1 MAIGYNQIICNARNL
16 ATTMNGIINA
26 LAEGVTIIGR
36 PKILQLANNDDLLIS
51 WYEGTG
57 GGGGGGGG
65 GDEPSGDTEALKGL
79 IERTITDLTIPDGV
93 TKIGD
98 WAFFRAETLESV
110 HFPSSVLTIGGAA
123 FSNCAGLKEVEL
135 NEGLTGINAGGFLN
149 ATSLAS
155 IDLPSTVYE
164 LNAQAFQGATA
175 LKTIVVRRATPPYLG
190 TDALK
195 NVPADAAIYVPAA
208 SVDAYKSASG
218 WNARAS
224 YIQAIPS

>member
-36 PKILQLANNDDLLIS
+36 PKILQLENNDDLLIS

-65 GDEPSGDTEALKGL
+65 DEPSGGDEVLKAL
-79 IERTITDLTIPDGV
+79 IERSITSVTIPDGTERV
-93 TKIGD
+93 GN
-98 WAFFRAETLESV
+98 S
-110 HFPSSVLTIGGAA
+110 A
-123 FSNCAGLKEVEL
+123 FSNCQNLESVLFPEGVKSLESNAFLNCKKLTSVEIK
-135 NEGLTGINAGGFLN
+135 EGLTLINGYAFGYCTAL
-149 ATSLAS
+149 TTV
-155 IDLPSTVYE
+155 DLPSTM
-164 LNAQAFQGATA
+164 LNIQANAFYGATG
-175 LKTIVVRRATPPYLG
+175 LTSLTVRATTPPYLSS
-190 TDALK
+190 DALK
-195 NVPADAAIYVPAA
+195 NVPASAAIYVPAA
-208 SVDAYKSASG
+208 SVSAYKSASG